1 MSEIIV
7 ALIGLAGSAA
17 GSLCGII
24 VSGKLTEYR
33 LKQLEMKV
41 EKHNCLIERT
51 YALEEKTGVCD
62 EKIKSAF
69 RRIDSLERKSE
80 FSNK

>member
-33 LKQLEMKV
+33 LKQV

-51 YALEEKTGVCD
+51 YALEEKTVVCG
-62 EKIKSAF
+62 EKLKSAE
-69 RRIDSLERKSE
+69 RRIENLERKSE
-80 FSNK
+80 LSNK